1 MGAVQIWISDS
12 KFTISYPQDYQLRWL
27 VPHAKYLTPIF
38 GNCRVQ
44 CICVLF
50 AVLFVMMTMKKKF
63 MLVWWQDFFCFVM
76 MTGKSS
82 FCCHDD
88 RENRVQ
94 YSRGTRTCKCTHKK
108 EHHHVDLSGQTLRY
122 SEYNI
127 FWFSLCLIFFGG
139 PVTQIF
145 NYSIPHIY
153 YRGLSL
159 LGDFAELHTRVF
171 LQRLFIFTNIIFA
184 DASLMWK
191 TVKDKNLATLQMMH
205 EEMSL
210 WKTMQFILNFWRS
223 WIGELMNFNL

>member
-1 MGAVQIWISDS
+1 MGAVQSWISDS

-108 EHHHVDLSGQTLRY
+108 EHHPVDLSGQILRY
-122 SEYNI
+122 PEYNI
-127 FWFSLCLIFFGG
+127 FDFRFVW
-139 PVTQIF
+139 
-145 NYSIPHIY
+145 Y
-153 YRGLSL
+153 L
-159 LGDFAELHTRVF
+159 LGDQLLTYSIIQYH
-171 LQRLFIFTNIIFA
+171 IFT
-184 DASLMWK
+184 
-191 TVKDKNLATLQMMH
+191 
-205 EEMSL
+205 
-210 WKTMQFILNFWRS
+210 
-223 WIGELMNFNL
+223 IGACHY